1 MCLKYINEYIAT
13 IIIYLCLN
21 GIGVYIL
28 YADPKKASCG
38 SSFLPLARGGAET
51 QDVPFGQRH
60 VRLYIVLYPV
70 PVTRPTREENSGMII
85 PCAWYTSGNIAI
97 AEKSDLRKTGIR

>member
-1 MCLKYINEYIAT
+1 MKNTLRLFFFC
-13 IIIYLCLN
+13 
-21 GIGVYIL
+21 
-28 YADPKKASCG
+28 ADPKKASSG

-85 PCAWYTSGNIAI
+85 PCAWYTSGNLLYAR
-97 AEKSDLRKTGIR
+97 KSDHRKTIIR